1 MNPTTSRSLPII
13 GAAIGTLAGAV
24 GMWFTLTDRIEKS
37 ISERVT
43 KEIMTET
50 RIARLEER
58 VASLQAD
65 RAAERVRRVDNV
77 SPVTVV
83 PSQ

>member
-1 MNPTTSRSLPII
+1 MNTPSKSLPLI
-13 GAAIGTLAGAV
+13 GAAVGTLAGAV
-24 GMWFTLTDRIEKS
+24 GMWLTLTDRIEKS

-58 VASLQAD
+58 VSALQND
-65 RAAERVRRVDNV
+65 RAAERVRIMCPR
-77 SPVTVV
+77 
-83 PSQ
+83 

>member
-1 MNPTTSRSLPII
+1 
-13 GAAIGTLAGAV
+13 
-24 GMWFTLTDRIEKS
+24 MWFTLTDRIEKS

-43 KEIMTET
+43 KEITTET

-58 VASLQAD
+58 VSSLQAD